1 MAPDELA
8 EMLPLIRFPVML
20 PAELQVL
27 NALICLLQ
35 PSHMPTAAC
44 HPICAACSSARLVH
58 VSLLVSLQHIEEE
71 YVPDPPI
78 LIDLV
83 NEAKL
88 CSHGDPAGSLPVSP
102 KYITIALSQSVCGLK
117 AP

>member
-1 MAPDELA
+1 MCSHVSSSL
-8 EMLPLIRFPVML
+8 LTC
-20 PAELQVL
+20 LQLRVTQL
-27 NALICLLQ
+27 
-35 PSHMPTAAC
+35 
-44 HPICAACSSARLVH
+44 CAAWFFSKIVH

-102 KYITIALSQSVCGLK
+102 KYITIALSQSVCGPK

>member
-1 MAPDELA
+1 MSP
-8 EMLPLIRFPVML
+8 
-20 PAELQVL
+20 PAF
-27 NALICLLQ
+27 
-35 PSHMPTAAC
+35 SHAYSCVSPNL
-44 HPICAACSSARLVH
+44 CSMFFSKIVH